1 MNCGEDESPGV
12 TLETIG
18 TVTMCQDEEGNLVL
32 SCNDELQ
39 VREGSEPST
48 KRICLVAEPN
58 PAIGTS
64 PAATGDTGNFVVA
77 APPRSDVGASSAA
90 HSPTG
95 NASVGSLS
103 DIDGLR
109 IEPTGADP
117 VSQTWFTTKEDKDS
131 LYIKGHKWKQGMW
144 SKEET
149 DLLIINIESYLKAN
163 SIGNAAEVIFEMPKD
178 ERKDFYRTI
187 ARGLNRPLFAVYRR
201 VLRMY
206 DNRNHVGKYTTEE
219 IEQLKELRAKHRNDW
234 AAIGSALGRSAS
246 SVKDRCRLM
255 KDTCNTGKWT
265 VEEEQRLADVVHELT
280 GTTPGEAVTQGVCWA
295 DVAERVGTRSEKQ
308 CRSKWL
314 NYLNWKQ
321 SGGREWTKDDD
332 IELIL
337 RIVELK
343 PREES
348 EINWEKL
355 CNGWNSVRSPQW
367 LRSKW
372 WTVKRQVTTHKE
384 VPFLDLLDYLSQTHI
399 PVLRQV
405 VQRVHPTGGPGAPA
419 ALTGAPGVPAPLATA
434 PICLRLP
441 RGEGSAMLPQTTIA
455 TLQIPVQITQ
465 TGDSGDGET
474 VTINAA
480 ALQTFEILPSF
491 HLQATGALCTFLLQA
506 GSAPGLPV
514 TLSGGGPAVT
524 LVPTGGPPAPVV
536 SPSPSSTAAGIPEG
550 QVVMHAV
557 QLRDG
562 DRQLQLQDGRSSAVE
577 MPHGSRVIIHA
588 MSPDSVHADVRTI
601 YPTAPGDT
609 DLVSHPLASPPTGII
624 AAVTDEVDVISPR
637 HLSSPDNRELPL
649 LVEEALDTGSDD
661 GEKEAVET
669 AMEAV
674 GAGRV
679 AGLHDDE
686 DERATLIAD
695 AAEFVSQEL
704 SCPDGDPVHDGSM
717 ETAMMAVIAGG
728 SPPFPPAGDDLD
740 DVSVL
745 PLTTLHGDH
754 HVAPTPPRDPIL
766 QTQSDASNIT
776 GSALNSPEHGS
787 EREAEEE

>member
-18 TVTMCQDEEGNLVL
+18 TVTMCHDEDGNLVL

-48 KRICLVAEPN
+48 KRICLVAEPD

-64 PAATGDTGNFVVA
+64 PAATGGGRAVGGRDVKYGFVILKSFIYEVYKMSIVLFPHVWKLA
-77 APPRSDVGASSAA
+77 RCLEKQNIRVRFGTVHKIQKLISGTKD
-90 HSPTG
+90 
-95 NASVGSLS
+95 
-103 DIDGLR
+103 
-109 IEPTGADP
+109 PTGADP

-355 CNGWNSVRSPQW
+355 CDGWNSVRSPQW

-405 VQRVHPTGGPGAPA
+405 VQRVHPTGAPA
-419 ALTGAPGVPAPLATA
+419 APAGSPGVPTA
-434 PICLRLP
+434 PVCLRLP
-441 RGEGSAMLPQTTIA
+441 RGEGSALLPQTTIA

-514 TLSGGGPAVT
+514 TLSGGGPAVS
-524 LVPTGGPPAPVV
+524 LVPTGGPPAPAV
-536 SPSPSSTAAGIPEG
+536 SPSSAAAAGVPEEG
-550 QVVMHAV
+550 QVVMHA
-557 QLRDG
+557 
-562 DRQLQLQDGRSSAVE
+562 LQDGRSSAVE

-588 MSPDSVHADVRTI
+588 MSPDGVHADVRTI

-609 DLVSHPLASPPTGII
+609 DLVSHPLASPPTGIV
-624 AAVTDEVDVISPR
+624 AAVTDEVDVICPG
-637 HLSSPDNRELPL
+637 HLSSPGDRELPL
-649 LVEEALDTGSDD
+649 LVEEALGTGSDD

-669 AMEAV
+669 AMQAV
-674 GAGRV
+674 GAGRE

-704 SCPDGDPVHDGSM
+704 SCPDEDPVHDGSM

-745 PLTTLHGDH
+745 PLTTLH
-754 HVAPTPPRDPIL
+754 DPIL